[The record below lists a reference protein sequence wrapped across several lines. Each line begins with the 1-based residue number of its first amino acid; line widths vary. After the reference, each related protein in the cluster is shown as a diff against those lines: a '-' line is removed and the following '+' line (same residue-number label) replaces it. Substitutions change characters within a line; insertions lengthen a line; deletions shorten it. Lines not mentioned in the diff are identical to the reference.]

1 MANDHSKCIY
11 LLVTQS
17 FINGGGKNN
26 SRSEGEGLPLTRG
39 RLKSNSS
46 LPLPAAG
53 PLSYIA
59 AAGLTCLSRK
69 SGFLSNFPNILN
81 QIWILD

>member
-39 RLKSNSS
+39 RLKGNSS
-46 LPLPAAG
+46 LP
-53 PLSYIA
+53 
-59 AAGLTCLSRK
+59 
-69 SGFLSNFPNILN
+69 
-81 QIWILD
+81 